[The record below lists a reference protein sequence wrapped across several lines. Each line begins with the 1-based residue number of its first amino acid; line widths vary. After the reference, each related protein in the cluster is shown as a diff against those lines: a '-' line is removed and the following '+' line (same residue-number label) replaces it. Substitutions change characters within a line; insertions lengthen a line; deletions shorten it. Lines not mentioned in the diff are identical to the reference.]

1 LDDISLSI
9 EVMKTKYQ
17 SVLAYFGEEA
27 TLPSQE
33 FFSTLEKF
41 VKVTDPLLPPSLLSS
56 PSPSLLLPSSLGLA
70 PHIVQAFI
78 EEREIN
84 ERLRKAEEK
93 KTAQDKQRR
102 ATQVAAELD
111 PSAKSLQQRPES
123 NSSGREANN
132 QTPPGGPMD
141 RRRQGPGGAMMA
153 RRNSSY
159 M

>member
-41 VKVTDPLLPPSLLSS
+41 VKVTVPLLPLSLSR
-56 PSPSLLLPSSLGLA
+56 PSLGLA
-70 PHIVQAFI
+70 PHLVQAFI

-123 NSSGREANN
+123 NSSGLEANN

>member
-41 VKVTDPLLPPSLLSS
+41 VKVTVPLLPLSLSR
-56 PSPSLLLPSSLGLA
+56 PSLGLA
-70 PHIVQAFI
+70 PHLVQAFI